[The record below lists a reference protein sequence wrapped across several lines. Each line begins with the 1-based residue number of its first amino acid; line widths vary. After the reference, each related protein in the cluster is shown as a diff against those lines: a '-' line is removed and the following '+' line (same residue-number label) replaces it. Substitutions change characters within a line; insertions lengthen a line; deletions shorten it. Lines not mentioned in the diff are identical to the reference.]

1 MPVISKKV
9 KRGYNHFSGII
20 RGAGDAV
27 DIDCPDCDSENV
39 VFEEYIRLGTP
50 DESDL
55 GIKCED
61 CGLQEDPNEYGLR
74 FEPSDPD
81 E

>member
-27 DIDCPDCDSENV
+27 DIDCPDCDSKNIDQNLFIFYNNLIIV
-39 VFEEYIRLGTP
+39 DMLKLKFCKL
-50 DESDL
+50 
-55 GIKCED
+55 
-61 CGLQEDPNEYGLR
+61 
-74 FEPSDPD
+74 
-81 E
+81 